1 MTPLLFH
8 LLSRASWWAD
18 PSTRA
23 LTLYL
28 LSACDGEGRLGIS
41 QRDLCRETGLSRWK
55 LRTALLWMTSRQL
68 LRQDAAQTKTYIT
81 ILISNVYKAISD
93 SSRQPAAHSAA
104 QIKGSEEER
113 KAEKVPTPL
122 KEEKREEARE
132 NRNSYVAQARVR
144 DLQKFGE
151 DKKESPRSCLLAGEP
166 TDIPLPAVNTAVSA
180 RVRHPSSPSADL
192 RRQTAHPAKPA
203 PSASTAKLDDE
214 ETCEGYLSVED
225 MEPAN
230 EVWLSQNEQD
240 QAGDARQRENGQALW
255 DDVRQLRAR
264 LAPSGETQSSEN
276 GQGRQNEVCQSQP
289 SSARQDEVRLL
300 QRTPEGSLAEGS
312 GEAPG
317 EREVTRQL
325 TTAMEGVPEAGTASL
340 APVPS
345 RCRSAAPI
353 ALADETLPAQSSEA
367 ALADM
372 PHPAPRLQMAE
383 EASAAQLS
391 ESAPA
396 CEPSA
401 SQSAQTTPSG
411 HPSHPAAEE
420 SSAPMTLGM
429 METQLLQQ
437 AEAQETQL
445 LQQAEAQ
452 ETERTEQTEV
462 ARERTLVDE
471 LKASPLWVEGV
482 RCRFHLSVAEIM
494 ALVDAFSLSNVCR
507 GHRHR
512 SLPDLKRHFCNW
524 LRTAD
529 ARPDGY
535 CSLLTPSPDASCAPA
550 GDVLQ
555 TALPDD
561 PAALSPAPT
570 DFYDASPEEVPGYAS
585 LRPYASPGN
594 AIGAGDTNRHAAG
607 HEAPLLRTMN
617 DLTLDPL
624 SSPSPGRASYGRPVA
639 PASSGTA
646 SRTARSAPSATP
658 FSSAPRRG
666 TGHHYNDR
674 FTQPYHFYRYEQ
686 DKQNSYRHSA
696 PATVGSAAAEALRR
710 RREVIDLCRKYA
722 QGAAD

>member
-151 DKKESPRSCLLAGEP
+151 DKKRCPRSCLLAGEP
-166 TDIPLPAVNTAVSA
+166 TDTPLPAVNTAVSA

-276 GQGRQNEVCQSQP
+276 GQGRRNEVCQSQP

-317 EREVTRQL
+317 EREATRQL

-401 SQSAQTTPSG
+401 SQPAQTTPSG

-429 METQLLQQ
+429 M
-437 AEAQETQL
+437 ETQL

-512 SLPDLKRHFCNW
+512 SLPDLKR
-524 LRTAD
+524 LSALD
-529 ARPDGY
+529 AR
-535 CSLLTPSPDASCAPA
+535 CSTW
-550 GDVLQ
+550 
-555 TALPDD
+555 
-561 PAALSPAPT
+561 
-570 DFYDASPEEVPGYAS
+570 
-585 LRPYASPGN
+585 
-594 AIGAGDTNRHAAG
+594 
-607 HEAPLLRTMN
+607 
-617 DLTLDPL
+617 
-624 SSPSPGRASYGRPVA
+624 
-639 PASSGTA
+639 
-646 SRTARSAPSATP
+646 
-658 FSSAPRRG
+658 
-666 TGHHYNDR
+666 
-674 FTQPYHFYRYEQ
+674 
-686 DKQNSYRHSA
+686 
-696 PATVGSAAAEALRR
+696 
-710 RREVIDLCRKYA
+710 
-722 QGAAD
+722 